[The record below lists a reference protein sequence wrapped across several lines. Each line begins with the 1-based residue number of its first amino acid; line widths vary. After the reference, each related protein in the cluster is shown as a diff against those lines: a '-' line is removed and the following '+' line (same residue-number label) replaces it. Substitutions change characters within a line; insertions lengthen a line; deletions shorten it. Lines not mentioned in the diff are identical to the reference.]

1 MENRL
6 MTLHLNQELFK
17 DAIEACAQNVGM
29 NALYI
34 EKDYWVSY
42 ILKAIS
48 QSDYKDVAIFKGGT
62 SLSKAYKLIER
73 FSEDI
78 DLAVIT
84 HDLTSNQIKTL
95 IRKIE
100 KAILDGNFEEIEIA
114 HITSKGSEFRKT
126 VHRYPKLHQGDFG
139 HANENIIL
147 EINSFAKPHPYNLME
162 ISSYVG
168 EFLHQRAPLMVSEFA
183 MEPFFIHVL
192 DFRRTLCEKLSAI
205 ARASYESDAQLLA
218 LKAKIRHLY
227 DIYFLM
233 QHPDIQNFIHQ
244 DAFIEMIKTVREDDQ
259 KQFDASTWSHV
270 KLSETPIFLN
280 TSNILDQLN
289 HHYITQFHDLVYAQT
304 LPSINEIQKAI
315 NEVAAILTK
324 EKL

>member
-17 DAIEACAQNVGM
+17 DTIEACAQNLRM

-48 QSDYKDVAIFKGGT
+48 KSSYRDVAIFKGGT

-78 DLAVIT
+78 DLAIIT
-84 HDLTSNQIKTL
+84 NELTSNQIKAL

-100 KAILDGNFEEIEIA
+100 KAILDVNFEEIEIA

-126 VHRYPKLHQGDFG
+126 VHRYPKSQHGDFG

-168 EFLHQRAPLMVSEFA
+168 EFLQQKAPSMVSEFA

-205 ARASYESDAQLLA
+205 ARASYESDAQFLE
-218 LKAKIRHLY
+218 LKAKIRHFY

-233 QHPDIQNFIHQ
+233 QHPDIQNFVASE
-244 DAFIEMIKTVREDDQ
+244 AFPKMIARVREDDQ
-259 KQFDASTWSHV
+259 RQFDTSVWAQIN
-270 KLSETPIFLN
+270 LSETPIFQDTTMISEKL
-280 TSNILDQLN
+280 S
-289 HHYITQFHDLVYAQT
+289 HHYMTQFRDLVYSET
-304 LPSINEIQKAI
+304 LPSLKDIETTIQKIATI
-315 NEVAAILTK
+315 IAHN
-324 EKL
+324 

>member
-1 MENRL
+1 MENSV
-6 MTLHLNQELFK
+6 MKLHLNQELF
-17 DAIEACAQNVGM
+17 N
-29 NALYI
+29 NALEGTAQALKIDVLYV

-42 ILKAIS
+42 VLKAIS
-48 QSDYKDVAIFKGGT
+48 QSQYKDVAIFKGGT

-84 HDLTSNQIKTL
+84 NELSSNQIKTL

-100 KAILDGNFEEIEIA
+100 KDILDANFKEIEIS

-126 VHRYPKLHQGDFG
+126 VHRYPKLKRGDFG

-168 EFLHQRAPLMVSEFA
+168 EFLAQKAPLLVKEFEL
-183 MEPFFIHVL
+183 EPYFINVL

-205 ARASYESDAQLLA
+205 ARASYESDAEYSQL
-218 LKAKIRHLY
+218 KEKIRHFY
-227 DIYFLM
+227 DIHFLM
-233 QHPDIQNFIHQ
+233 QHHEIQDFIVSK
-244 DAFIEMIKTVREDDQ
+244 AFSQMIARVREDDQ
-259 KQFDASTWSHV
+259 RQFDTSMWTKI
-270 KLSETPIFLN
+270 KLCETPIFQN
-280 TSNILDQLN
+280 STVILEKLS
-289 HHYITQFHDLVYAQT
+289 HHYTIQFKDLVYT
-304 LPSINEIQKAI
+304 EVLPPIVEIQITIQKI
-315 NEVAAILTK
+315 CFYLNTN
-324 EKL
+324 KL

>member
-1 MENRL
+1 

-29 NALYI
+29 NALYV

-48 QSDYKDVAIFKGGT
+48 QSQYKDVAIFKGGT

-84 HDLTSNQIKTL
+84 HELTSNQIKTL

-100 KAILDGNFEEIEIA
+100 KDILDANFEEIEIA

-126 VHRYPKLHQGDFG
+126 VQRYPKLHQGDFG

-168 EFLHQRAPLMVSEFA
+168 EFLYQRAPLMVSEFA

-233 QHPDIQNFIHQ
+233 QHPDIQNFVASE
-244 DAFIEMIKTVREDDQ
+244 AFPKMIARVREDDQ
-259 KQFDASTWSHV
+259 RQFDTSVWAQIN
-270 KLSETPIFLN
+270 LSETPIFQDPTMISEKL
-280 TSNILDQLN
+280 S
-289 HHYITQFHDLVYAQT
+289 HHFMTQFRDLVYSET
-304 LPSINEIQKAI
+304 LPSLKDIEKTIQKIATI
-315 NEVAAILTK
+315 IAHN
-324 EKL
+324 

>member
-1 MENRL
+1 
-6 MTLHLNQELFK
+6 
-17 DAIEACAQNVGM
+17 
-29 NALYI
+29 
-34 EKDYWVSY
+34 
-42 ILKAIS
+42 
-48 QSDYKDVAIFKGGT
+48 
-62 SLSKAYKLIER
+62 
-73 FSEDI
+73 
-78 DLAVIT
+78 
-84 HDLTSNQIKTL
+84 
-95 IRKIE
+95 
-100 KAILDGNFEEIEIA
+100 
-114 HITSKGSEFRKT
+114 

-168 EFLHQRAPLMVSEFA
+168 EFLQQRAPLMVSEFA

-218 LKAKIRHLY
+218 LKAKMRHLY

-233 QHPDIQNFIHQ
+233 QHLEIQDFIHQ
-244 DAFIEMIKTVREDDQ
+244 DAFIDMIKTVREEDQ
-259 KQFDASTWSHV
+259 KQFDTSTWSHV
-270 KLSETPIFLN
+270 KLSQTPIFLN

-289 HHYITQFHDLVYAQT
+289 HHYTTQFHDLVYART
-304 LPSINEIQKAI
+304 LPSMNEIQKAI

-324 EKL
+324 ETV

>member
-1 MENRL
+1 MENCV
-6 MTLHLNQELFK
+6 MKLHLNQELFN
-17 DAIEACAQNVGM
+17 DALEATAQ
-29 NALYI
+29 ALKIDVLYV

-48 QSDYKDVAIFKGGT
+48 QSQYRDAAIFKGGT

-84 HDLTSNQIKTL
+84 NELSSNQIKSL

-100 KAILDGNFEEIEIA
+100 KDILDIHFKEIEIP

-126 VHRYPKLHQGDFG
+126 VYCYPKLKQGDFG

-168 EFLHQRAPLMVSEFA
+168 EFLTQKAPLLVKEFEL
-183 MEPFFIHVL
+183 EPYFINVL

-205 ARASYESDAQLLA
+205 ARASYESDAEYSQL
-218 LKAKIRHLY
+218 KEKIRHFY
-227 DIYFLM
+227 DIHFLM
-233 QHPDIQNFIHQ
+233 QHYEIQ
-244 DAFIEMIKTVREDDQ
+244 DFIESEAFPQMMARVREDDQ
-259 KQFDASTWSHV
+259 RQFDTSMWT
-270 KLSETPIFLN
+270 KIQLCETPIFQN
-280 TSNILDQLN
+280 PTVILKN
-289 HHYITQFHDLVYAQT
+289 
-304 LPSINEIQKAI
+304 
-315 NEVAAILTK
+315 
-324 EKL
+324 

>member
-17 DAIEACAQNVGM
+17 NAIEACAQNVRM

-48 QSDYKDVAIFKGGT
+48 QSQYKDVAIFKGGT

-100 KAILDGNFEEIEIA
+100 KAILDANFEEIEIA
-114 HITSKGSEFRKT
+114 YITSKGSEFRKT
-126 VHRYPKLHQGDFG
+126 VHQYPKLYQGDFG

-168 EFLHQRAPLMVSEFA
+168 EFLHQKAPLMVSEFA

-205 ARASYESDAQLLA
+205 ARASYESDAKLLE

-233 QHPDIQNFIHQ
+233 QHLDIQDFIHQ
-244 DAFIEMIKTVREDDQ
+244 DAFIEMIKIVREDDQ
-259 KQFDASTWSHV
+259 KQFDTSTWSHV

-289 HHYITQFHDLVYAQT
+289 HHYTTQFHDLVYAQT

-324 EKL
+324 EEL

>member
-1 MENRL
+1 

-17 DAIEACAQNVGM
+17 DAMEACAQHVGM

-48 QSDYKDVAIFKGGT
+48 QSRYKDVAIFKGGT

-84 HDLTSNQIKTL
+84 HELTSNQIKTL

-100 KAILDGNFEEIEIA
+100 KAILDANFEEIEIA

-147 EINSFAKPHPYNLME
+147 EINSFAKPYPYNLME

-168 EFLHQRAPLMVSEFA
+168 DFLHERAPLMVSEFA

-233 QHPDIQNFIHQ
+233 QHLEIQDFIHE
-244 DAFIEMIKTVREDDQ
+244 DAFIEMIKRVREEDQ

-270 KLSETPIFLN
+270 KLFETPIFLDA
-280 TSNILDQLN
+280 SNILDQLN
-289 HHYITQFHDLVYAQT
+289 HHYTTQFHDLVYAEK
-304 LPSINEIQKAI
+304 LPSINEIKKAI

>member
-1 MENRL
+1 MK
-6 MTLHLNQELFK
+6 LHLNQELFN
-17 DAIEACAQNVGM
+17 DALEATAQ
-29 NALYI
+29 ALKIDVLYV

-42 ILKAIS
+42 VLKAIS
-48 QSDYKDVAIFKGGT
+48 QSQYKDVAIFKGGT

-84 HDLTSNQIKTL
+84 QDLTSNQIKTL

-100 KAILDGNFEEIEIA
+100 KAILDANFEEIEIA

-126 VHRYPKLHQGDFG
+126 VHRYPKLYQGDFG

-168 EFLHQRAPLMVSEFA
+168 AFLHQRAPLMVSEFD
-183 MEPFFIHVL
+183 MEPFFMHVL

-205 ARASYESDAQLLA
+205 ARASYESDAEYSQL
-218 LKAKIRHLY
+218 KEKIRHLY
-227 DIYFLM
+227 DIHFLM
-233 QHPDIQNFIHQ
+233 HHQEIQ
-244 DAFIEMIKTVREDDQ
+244 DFIESEAFPQMIARVREDDQ
-259 KQFDASTWSHV
+259 RQFDTSMWTQI
-270 KLSETPIFLN
+270 KLCETPIFQN
-280 TSNILDQLN
+280 TTMILDKLS
-289 HHYITQFHDLVYAQT
+289 HHYTTQFKDLVYAEVI
-304 LPSINEIQKAI
+304 PSLKNIEMDIQKIAFI
-315 NEVAAILTK
+315 MCK
-324 EKL
+324 QKS